1 MPLSITNTFTSGAT
15 AIASQVNT
23 NFSDVSTYVNTNAI
37 VKDASVAFTQV
48 PSGPATDPSSA
59 NHLTRK
65 LWVDRQVGSAIGQ
78 ETDGTFSGITVFDT
92 YYNVGQMD
100 LAVPSGKPIFVDA
113 TGSFLALN
121 YNGVT
126 AFWAQMAVSLNNGST
141 WVYGPQL
148 AIASP
153 GGVSAGGTPRIMV
166 SGTPTVALVKVYL
179 RVQQRASLSTFADI
193 FEPTVYA
200 TASPAAGLTL

>member
-1 MPLSITNTFTSGAT
+1 MPLSVTNTFTAGTSAV
-15 AIASQVNT
+15 ASQVNT
-23 NFSDVSTYVNTNAI
+23 NFSEVVSYINTNS
-37 VKDASVAFTQV
+37 VLSDATVAFTQV
-48 PSGPATDPSSA
+48 PSGPSTDPSSN

-113 TGSFLALN
+113 TGSFIALN
-121 YNGVT
+121 HNGVT
-126 AFWAQMAVSLNNGST
+126 SFWAQMAVSLNNGST

-153 GGVSAGGTPRIMV
+153 GGVAAGGTPRIMV

-179 RVQQRASLSTFADI
+179 RVQQRASLSTFASI